1 MDIKNVEQVK
11 DLLKRKDN
19 IESFM
24 QLVEDNPDCSLLISA
39 KAENSKGR
47 FVFLD
52 KDAVEDARVM
62 LFDMGNRIE
71 EQLSTL

>member
-1 MDIKNVEQVK
+1 MDIKNAEQVK
-11 DLLKRKDN
+11 ELLKRKDN
-19 IESFM
+19 IDSFLKLM
-24 QLVEDNPDCSLLISA
+24 EDNPDCSLLISA

-52 KDAVEDARVM
+52 SNAAEDARVM